1 MKEKMPEVIKEFG
14 MVNEKEGFFF
24 VVKQEENEYKVY
36 VTKKYICQ
44 DITLPRK
51 KYKSAEEKKDAQRRY
66 LSYDIGCREIN
77 DTCLE
82 FYDTNHVEKKKMVL
96 PVYIKNNDITFRLTS
111 ETCEVLVLTEESIKR
126 ANEKLNL
133 VDRKIKN
140 EKILKSILE
149 ELDKSVDGY
158 STIYLDKEYIPKG
171 INKGLYINYLMY
183 DHIKNV
189 VLVLDVSKIKEN
201 IKDGTLYICV
211 PSQFKKYVSVIIG
224 KNGKKLK
231 TIISELN
238 ERYGFDIKYIRVL

>member
-1 MKEKMPEVIKEFG
+1 
-14 MVNEKEGFFF
+14 
-24 VVKQEENEYKVY
+24 
-36 VTKKYICQ
+36 
-44 DITLPRK
+44 
-51 KYKSAEEKKDAQRRY
+51 
-66 LSYDIGCREIN
+66 
-77 DTCLE
+77 
-82 FYDTNHVEKKKMVL
+82 MVL
-96 PVYIKNNDITFRLTS
+96 PVYVKSNDITFRLTS

-201 IKDGTLYICV
+201 IKDGTLCICV

-238 ERYGFDIKYIRVL
+238 ERYGLDIKYIRIL